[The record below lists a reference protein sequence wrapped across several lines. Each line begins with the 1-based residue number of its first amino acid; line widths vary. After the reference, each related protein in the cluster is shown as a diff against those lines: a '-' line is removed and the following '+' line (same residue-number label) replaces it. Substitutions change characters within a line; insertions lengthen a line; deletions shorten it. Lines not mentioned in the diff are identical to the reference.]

1 MSGPSSK
8 PWFENFGQISFAVPE
23 IKDAITFWEQQGI
36 GPWIVYRGLSMN
48 ALYEGKPI
56 STPFDV
62 ALTWHD
68 GRLIELIQATGDG
81 PSPLHDN
88 FNRPTVGLQRLA
100 SITDDIERDAREAVA
115 RGMELFVE
123 GEAAGQRFLYYRSK
137 AAPGVILELL
147 ERTPSFDAMLKE
159 LQERSENYRR
169 MPAPEPVAATGKAA
183 AKTMKA
189 ALLKD
194 YGGPENF
201 YFGDEPIP
209 VPGKGEVRVRV
220 AAAGVNPADMK
231 GRQGKLREYGELN
244 FPARLG
250 GDLSGIVD
258 AVGEGVR
265 SFKIGD
271 RLAGFVFPFANGTY
285 GEFVTAPEGSLV
297 PVPEALDLAD
307 AAAIPT
313 GVMTG
318 VQLIDIGLMPKP
330 GERVLVVG
338 AGGSTGRAAVYA
350 LIDAGAVPI
359 AGVRKASLDLV
370 ADLGVETVALDD
382 EAALKALGPL
392 DAIADTIG
400 GKPAEKFF
408 AYLKPQGAFA
418 SVAAP
423 APVPPP
429 NATQRYSSVI
439 VRMDQA
445 RLSRYMADMIRLGRT
460 APIAHRL
467 PLAQAG
473 EAHRLLEQGG
483 VGGKILLIP

>member
-1 MSGPSSK
+1 MNGVKS
-8 PWFENFGQISFAVPE
+8 WFENFGQISFAVPE
-23 IKDAITFWEQQGI
+23 IKDAITFWEEQIGI
-36 GPWIVYRGLSMN
+36 GPWIVYRGLNMT
-48 ALYEGKPI
+48 ALYEGKQI

-68 GRLIELIQATGDG
+68 GRLIELIQAAGDG

-88 FNRPTVGLQRLA
+88 FNRATVGLQRLA
-100 SITDDIERDAREAVA
+100 SITDDIERDGRAAEA

-159 LQERSENYRR
+159 LQARSANYKP
-169 MPAPEPVAATGKAA
+169 MPARAPVAASGKAA
-183 AKTMKA
+183 AKSMKT

-201 YFGDEPIP
+201 YLGEEPIP

-231 GRQGKLREYGELN
+231 GRQGKLREYGELD

-250 GDLSGIVD
+250 GDFSGVVD
-258 AVGEGVR
+258 AIGENVRGV
-265 SFKIGD
+265 KIGD
-271 RLAGFVFPFANGTY
+271 RVAGFVFPFANGTY
-285 GEFVTAPEGSLV
+285 GEFVVAPEGSLT
-297 PVPEALDLAD
+297 PVPEQLDLAD

-318 VQLIDIGLMPKP
+318 IQLIDIGVMPKP
-330 GERVLVVG
+330 GDRVLVVG

-350 LIDAGAVPI
+350 CVDAGAVPI
-359 AGVRKASLDLV
+359 AGVRRANLDLV

-382 EAALKALGPL
+382 EAALKALGLL
-392 DAIADTIG
+392 DAVADTIG
-400 GKPAEKFF
+400 GKSAEKFF

-429 NATQRYSSVI
+429 HATQRFSNVI
-439 VRMDQA
+439 VRFDQA
-445 RLSRYMADMIRLGRT
+445 RLCRYIADMIRLGRT

-467 PLAQAG
+467 PLSQAA
-473 EAHRLLEQGG
+473 EAHRLLEAGG
-483 VGGKILLIP
+483 VGGKILLLP

>member
-1 MSGPSSK
+1 MSGSK
-8 PWFENFGQISFAVPE
+8 SWFENFGQISFAVPE
-23 IKDAITFWEQQGI
+23 IKDAITFWEEQIGV
-36 GPWIVYRGLSMN
+36 GPWIVYRGLNMT

-100 SITDDIERDAREAVA
+100 SVTSDIERDAREAEA

-159 LQERSENYRR
+159 LQERSANYKPARA
-169 MPAPEPVAATGKAA
+169 PAPIAAAGKAG
-183 AKTMKA
+183 AKSMKA

-201 YFGDEPIP
+201 YLGEEPIP

-231 GRQGKLREYGELN
+231 ARQGKLREYGELN

-258 AVGEGVR
+258 AIGEGVR
-265 SFKIGD
+265 GVKIGD
-271 RLAGFVFPFANGTY
+271 RVAGFVFPFANGTY
-285 GEFVTAPEGSLV
+285 GQYVVAPESSLV
-297 PVPEALDLAD
+297 SVPDALDLAD
-307 AAAIPT
+307 AAALPT
-313 GVMTG
+313 GVLTG
-318 VQLIDIGLMPKP
+318 LQLVEIGIMPKP
-330 GERVLVVG
+330 GDRVLVLG
-338 AGGSTGRAAVYA
+338 AGGSTGRAAVFA
-350 LIDAGAVPI
+350 CIDAGAAPI
-359 AGVRKASLDLV
+359 AGVRRSALDTV

-382 EAALKALGPL
+382 EAALNAMGLV
-392 DAIADTIG
+392 DAVADTVG
-400 GKPAEKFF
+400 GKFAEKFF
-408 AYLKPQGAFA
+408 AHLKPQGAFA

-423 APVPPP
+423 GPVPPP
-429 NATQRYSSVI
+429 NATQRFSSVI
-439 VRMDQA
+439 VRFDRD
-445 RLSRYMADMIRLGRT
+445 RLSRFMQDMIRLGRK
-460 APIAHRL
+460 APIAHCF
-467 PLAQAG
+467 PLSEAA
-473 EAHRLLEQGG
+473 EAHRLLEKGG
-483 VGGKILLIP
+483 VGGKILLVP